1 MSTSERT
8 FSQVKAILGK
18 LDRSIDEARE
28 RRTQRP
34 AAPVAPAPA
43 PVRENTSSVAP
54 TQSQYGRAQPIPAR
68 LNGNGTARW
77 GGGGM

>member
-43 PVRENTSSVAP
+43 PARENAPAAP
-54 TQSQYGRAQPIPAR
+54 TQSQYGRAQPIPTR

-77 GGGGM
+77 GV